1 LTFVFPAS
9 LPKDDPVTLWSLQQ
23 QLLSAAESRFG
34 QRDTSKQ
41 IYQPIFRDDG
51 PILINTP
58 NLDGAFAALSTNA
71 AAGYWPTTVF
81 ELAHETVHLLN
92 PTVGYT
98 NWLEEG
104 VAVAFSIEMS
114 AQLTQHPQT
123 PSDGSNY
130 SIAFRRLQSLP
141 VHYHDAARIIRSECA
156 LGSVTVDILK
166 RLFPHSELATLE
178 MLADTCVPR

>member
-1 LTFVFPAS
+1 M
-9 LPKDDPVTLWSLQQ
+9 LWSLQQ
-23 QLLSAAESRFG
+23 QLLSAAQSRFG
-34 QRDTSKQ
+34 QRDTNKQ

-58 NLDGAFAALSTNA
+58 NLDGAFAALSIN
-71 AAGYWPTTVF
+71 AAGYWPTAVF

-104 VAVAFSIEMS
+104 IAVAFSIEMS
-114 AQLTQHPQT
+114 AELTQHAQV

-130 SIAFRRLQSLP
+130 LIAVNLLQSLP
-141 VHYHDAARIIRSECA
+141 IGYQDAAKTIRAECA
-156 LGSVTVDILK
+156 LSSVTVEILK
-166 RLFPHSELATLE
+166 RLFPQTEPAILERLAE
-178 MLADTCVPR
+178 TCVPR